1 MMQQLNAP
9 KPAGDNDSQ
18 HCSSLDG
25 SENSC
30 PQTNEGQKRTPLPVK
45 QVFVLCLMRFAEPIS
60 FAVVFPF
67 VNQMIHELNVTSDP
81 KELGYY
87 SGFVEGLFAIAQF
100 CTVCFWGS
108 LSDRI
113 GRRPVLISGLCGV
126 IGSTI
131 LFGLSKSFPMMLI
144 SRSLSGALNGN
155 VAVIKSVLGE
165 ITDETNRG
173 IAFAYLP
180 LCWSIG
186 SLLAPALGG
195 FLSHPAERYPS
206 VFGYELFR
214 QYPYL
219 LPCLAGSSI
228 SIIGLI
234 AGILF
239 LEESLPK
246 DRTTT
251 SSHAEQQPLLTS
263 NPQNPHQS
271 YSASTIPSA
280 PNSRLPSPDAACART
295 LYAAEKRAP
304 SVREIMRVSSI
315 RKVFIS
321 YALMAYVTVSINTV
335 SVLWLYTPLDSGGM
349 GFSVAE
355 IGTTLVI
362 AGMSTTFISVVVFPP
377 LERRVGAVLLF
388 RFGMVMQILSVL
400 TFPLGRAIALA
411 GGKRG
416 AYLGAAL
423 VLVVRCIAG
432 LVFLC
437 NMLLVNRAAPGRRS
451 LGTVNGLAQ
460 MVASA
465 SRAVGPASATSLFAF
480 SVKNNIMGGN
490 LIWLVLS
497 LAAVLGVVAAC
508 QIPNEQP
515 SDTESDGEN

>member
-1 MMQQLNAP
+1 MAPDAP

-349 GFSVAE
+349 GFS
-355 IGTTLVI
+355 
-362 AGMSTTFISVVVFPP
+362 
-377 LERRVGAVLLF
+377 
-388 RFGMVMQILSVL
+388 ILSVL

>member
-1 MMQQLNAP
+1 MVPDAP

-18 HCSSLDG
+18 DCNSLDG
-25 SENSC
+25 TENNC
-30 PQTNEGQKRTPLPVK
+30 PQTIGEQKRTPLPVK

-67 VNQMIHELNVTSDP
+67 MIHELNVTSDP

-131 LFGLSKSFPMMLI
+131 LFGLSKSFTMMLI
-144 SRSLSGALNGN
+144 SRALSGALNGN

-173 IAFAYLP
+173 VAFAYLP
-180 LCWSIG
+180 LCWSLG

-214 QYPYL
+214 RYPYL

-246 DRTTT
+246 TRTTA
-251 SSHAEQQPLLTS
+251 SSNAEQQPLLTS
-263 NPQNPHQS
+263 DPQNPHRS
-271 YSASTIPSA
+271 YSTSNIPSV
-280 PNSRLPSPDAACART
+280 PNSRLPSPDACART
-295 LYAAEKRAP
+295 LYAAEKRAL
-304 SVREIMRVSSI
+304 SMKEIMRISSI

-321 YALMAYVTVSINTV
+321 YAFMAYVTVSINTV
-335 SVLWLYTPLDSGGM
+335 SVLWLYTPLESGGM

-362 AGMSTTFISVVVFPP
+362 AGLSTTFISVVVFPP

-437 NMLLVNRAAPGRRS
+437 NMLLVNRAAPSRRS

-465 SRAVGPASATSLFAF
+465 SRAIGPASATSLFAF
-480 SVKNNIMGGN
+480 SIKHNVLGGN
-490 LIWLVLS
+490 LIWIVLS

-508 QIPNEQP
+508 QIPNDQP